1 MTKENPTDDALRV
14 KIKSDALRL
23 ISFKPRSIDEL
34 RRRLKL
40 KKYPDAKVEETIES
54 FKKQGLLDDEK
65 FARLFAHSRVYSRP
79 SGKRQLEFDLKRKG
93 LSDSLVA
100 ETLKSL
106 GDYDEKK
113 AARDLTYARF
123 QKMTGVSKEKKK
135 ARLFG
140 FLKRRGFSD
149 GAIFGA
155 LAELFSAEGGSA
167 ASCGG
172 KECENLES

>member
-1 MTKENPTDDALRV
+1 MRV

-23 ISFKPRSIDEL
+23 ISFRPRSIDEL

-40 KKYPDAKVEETIES
+40 KRHSDATIEEVIES

-113 AARDLTYARF
+113 AARDLIYDRF
-123 QKMTGVSKEKKK
+123 HKMTGVSKEKKK

-155 LAELFSAEGGSA
+155 LSELFKEDEGL
-167 ASCGG
+167 
-172 KECENLES
+172 NLL